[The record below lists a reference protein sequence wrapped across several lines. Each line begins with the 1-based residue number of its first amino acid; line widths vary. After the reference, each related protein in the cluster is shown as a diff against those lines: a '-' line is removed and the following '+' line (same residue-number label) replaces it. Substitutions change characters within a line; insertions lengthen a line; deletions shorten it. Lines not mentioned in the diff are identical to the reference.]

1 MTASPVRSMRA
12 MSKTGTD
19 SSVTGERGDTASSA
33 ATAFASAC
41 AAAGAAEPSSRE
53 PDAGGETAG
62 AAVAALVSTGG
73 SRRRCMKPTTSAATH
88 AATSAKYGT
97 AVRPIDVAVIIHDPW
112 LERWLVSPRVE
123 PCADL
128 FRSSSPPNGVSP
140 PPHSAHTS
148 ADVDALPLARS
159 TRRGARHRQRP
170 RRQFKQPEQT
180 IWNEP
185 RPRGIDVAVTSR
197 MLTVREEALRHDQMQ
212 IVLGAGHGDVEK
224 SAFFLEFGARASAQV
239 GRQAAIDHVEHEH
252 RFPFLA
258 LGGVDCRQD
267 QVVLVEQRD

>member
-73 SRRRCMKPTTSAATH
+73 SRRRCMKPTTSAAT
-88 AATSAKYGT
+88 SAKYGT

-148 ADVDALPLARS
+148 ADVDAQPWLA
-159 TRRGARHRQRP
+159 ARA
-170 RRQFKQPEQT
+170 
-180 IWNEP
+180 
-185 RPRGIDVAVTSR
+185 AVPA
-197 MLTVREEALRHDQMQ
+197 TVRGHVVSSNSPSRRSGMNLEHQNGFA
-212 IVLGAGHGDVEK
+212 LGA
-224 SAFFLEFGARASAQV
+224 SRQIQV
-239 GRQAAIDHVEHEH
+239 SREEM
-252 RFPFLA
+252 F
-258 LGGVDCRQD
+258 
-267 QVVLVEQRD
+267 

>member
-33 ATAFASAC
+33 VTAFASAC
-41 AAAGAAEPSSRE
+41 AAASAAEPSSRE

-148 ADVDALPLARS
+148 ADVDAQPWLA
-159 TRRGARHRQRP
+159 ARA
-170 RRQFKQPEQT
+170 
-180 IWNEP
+180 
-185 RPRGIDVAVTSR
+185 AVPA
-197 MLTVREEALRHDQMQ
+197 TVRGHVVSSNSPSRRSGMNLEHQNGFA
-212 IVLGAGHGDVEK
+212 LGA
-224 SAFFLEFGARASAQV
+224 SRQIQV
-239 GRQAAIDHVEHEH
+239 SREEM
-252 RFPFLA
+252 F
-258 LGGVDCRQD
+258 
-267 QVVLVEQRD
+267 